1 MSDVRSQ
8 SRISGR
14 RSSIQRDN
22 ANASPASRQTKHDAR
37 VIRSATTCVR
47 KPPESSAA
55 RAPRCTD
62 AVRPPSVCARGNA
75 TSSSER
81 PDSTTVPPSSSSY
94 SASDNR
100 SGATDTGM
108 TATPVTDS
116 AAFTYAVRSTSPSSP
131 SASRRLPIE
140 TGSFFRGSTS
150 AFSRTLRSMAA
161 TMIDGRAL
169 AAKVREEV
177 ARDVAE
183 LGHVGLA
190 TVLVGDDPA
199 SHIYIDLKQKAAQ
212 EAGME
217 ARDLKLPADMS
228 EEDLIATIEELNDDD
243 SVDGLLV
250 QLPLPD
256 HLDENRVIEAIA
268 PGKDIDGIHP
278 FNAGQLY
285 LGHPTLVPGTPL
297 GVMRM
302 LDEVGIELEGARAV
316 VVGRSVI
323 VGKPMAHLLLQRN
336 ATVTVCHSRTQDLQ
350 RHTLDA
356 DVLVAAVGRT
366 HIIGADMVK
375 AGATVIDVG
384 MNRGEGKKV
393 YGDVDPSAAEIAAY
407 MTPVPGGV
415 GPMTIAM
422 VMQNTV
428 TAARARRL
436 VSPAN

>member
-1 MSDVRSQ
+1 V
-8 SRISGR
+8 
-14 RSSIQRDN
+14 
-22 ANASPASRQTKHDAR
+22 
-37 VIRSATTCVR
+37 
-47 KPPESSAA
+47 AA
-55 RAPRCTD
+55 IT
-62 AVRPPSVCARGNA
+62 
-75 TSSSER
+75 
-81 PDSTTVPPSSSSY
+81 
-94 SASDNR
+94 
-100 SGATDTGM
+100 
-108 TATPVTDS
+108 
-116 AAFTYAVRSTSPSSP
+116 
-131 SASRRLPIE
+131 
-140 TGSFFRGSTS
+140 
-150 AFSRTLRSMAA
+150 
-161 TMIDGRAL
+161 IDGKAL
-169 AAKVREEV
+169 AEKVRAEV
-177 ARDVAE
+177 AREVSQ
-183 LGHVGLA
+183 LGGVGLA

-199 SHIYIDLKQKAAQ
+199 SHIYIDLKHKAAQ
-212 EAGME
+212 AAGME
-217 ARDLKLPADMS
+217 ARDLKLPGDIT
-228 EEDLIATIEELNDDD
+228 EEELLTTIEELNEDD

-256 HLDENRVIEAIA
+256 HLDENRIIEAIA
-268 PGKDIDGIHP
+268 PQKDIDGIHP

-285 LGHPTLVPGTPL
+285 LGRPTLVPGTPL

-302 LDEVGIELEGARAV
+302 LDEYGIPLEGARAV
-316 VVGRSVI
+316 VVGRSAI

-336 ATVTVCHSRTQDLQ
+336 ATVTICHSRTQDLQ

-375 AGATVIDVG
+375 AGAAVIDVG

-393 YGDVDPSAAEIAAY
+393 YGDVDPSAAELAAY